1 MRVVFLDFDGPIRP
15 LMSHTNPRVSGKAAG
30 AWPSCVEALNRI
42 TSTTGAKIVVSSVW
56 RADGFMKTKD
66 RLKEWGITGKMIGMT
81 PDLTTRGPVLWN
93 SVPRGLEIDAWIK
106 RYTEDREPIE
116 SFVILDDDADMA
128 HLIPFLIQTPFEV
141 GLTESDADRAIAMLT
156 TGGTR

>member
-1 MRVVFLDFDGPIRP
+1 
-15 LMSHTNPRVSGKAAG
+15 
-30 AWPSCVEALNRI
+30 
-42 TSTTGAKIVVSSVW
+42 
-56 RADGFMKTKD
+56 MKTKD